1 LSSNWCTAAE
11 GSDLGRAI
19 EYADTLK
26 ADRGMS
32 EDEAMQEAWER
43 KMGYVVHTP
52 GLDSVY
58 DCEWVSK
65 PKAPS

>member
-1 LSSNWCTAAE
+1 
-11 GSDLGRAI
+11 
-19 EYADTLK
+19 
-26 ADRGMS
+26 MS